1 MTVSLVVALSR
12 DLVIGKSGGLPW
24 RLPADLRY
32 FRELTWGKPILM
44 GRKTY
49 ESIGRPLP
57 GRRNIVI
64 TGQPHF
70 SAPGCELVSD
80 PEAAMQ
86 LCAEAPEIMVIG
98 GAKLFTYFL
107 PKARRIYLTEVDAN
121 VEGDVYFP
129 VDPRA
134 GFREVRRIEREP
146 DTENPYR
153 LIFSAL
159 EKIDGRQ

>member
-1 MTVSLVVALSR
+1 MKISLVVALSR
-12 DLVIGKSGGLPW
+12 NLVIGKSGGLPW

-57 GRRNIVI
+57 GRRNIVV
-64 TGQPHF
+64 TTQPNF
-70 SAPGCELVSD
+70 SAPGCDLVFD
-80 PEAAMQ
+80 PEAAIK
-86 LCAEAPEIMVIG
+86 LCSDVSEIMVIG
-98 GAKLFTYFL
+98 GAKLFAYFL
-107 PKARRIYLTEVDAN
+107 PKAQRIYLTEVDADI
-121 VEGDVYFP
+121 EGDVHFP

-134 GFREVRRIEREP
+134 GFKELSRIERAP

-159 EKIDGRQ
+159 EKI